1 MLEFHL
7 FGIPSSDFYGSAM
20 EINGSYYWNTLL
32 RQHLLPAIRSI
43 SGPFF
48 AFQRDNAP
56 AHRAR
61 KMVALLL
68 SLETP
73 DFIRLQ
79 YCIHEKDGHFEHQ
92 ILTLSL

>member
-1 MLEFHL
+1 MV
-7 FGIPSSDFYGSAM
+7 
-20 EINGSYYWNTLL
+20 L

-48 AFQRDNAP
+48 TFQQDDAP

-68 SLETP
+68 SAETP
-73 DFIRLQ
+73 DFIGLQ
-79 YCIHEKDGHFEHQ
+79 YCIREKGGHFEHR
-92 ILTLSL
+92 IVS